1 MWANYGY
8 VLGQLGFRI
17 LNDRWADPESEE
29 DQAQVKEYASSGKA
43 QRVCLKYDGTV
54 FPENDNKLGKEKE

>member
-1 MWANYGY
+1 MGELRVCVGAAC
-8 VLGQLGFRI
+8 VRI

-43 QRVCLKYDGTV
+43 RRVCLKYDGMV